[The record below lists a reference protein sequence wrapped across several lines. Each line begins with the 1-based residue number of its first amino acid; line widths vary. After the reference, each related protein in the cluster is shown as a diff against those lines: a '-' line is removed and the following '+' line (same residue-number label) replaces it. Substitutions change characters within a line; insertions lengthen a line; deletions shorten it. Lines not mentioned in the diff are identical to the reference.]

1 MKTSSPL
8 RGMVV
13 ATAVVLLP
21 SGAMSQ
27 ASSNS
32 EVSETDRSPQPASPD
47 PSPLED
53 GGRLDLV
60 CGGSGTA
67 NKTTV
72 ITGNSNTTYT
82 GSGGF
87 VSGSSNATVYGTR
100 QQGFGDQVALF
111 IQGGEGRIRM
121 PRAMLP
127 ALRGG
132 EDGWFKLGNLEI
144 KPNEITATVRVNF
157 MNKPKLRIDRYTGA
171 ISISG
176 KAGDYSGRCQHF
188 VPEEAKRQ
196 F

>member
-1 MKTSSPL
+1 MKTTWSL
-8 RGMVV
+8 RGMLV
-13 ATAVVLLP
+13 ATAVMLLP

-27 ASSNS
+27 ASSNW
-32 EVSETDRSPQPASPD
+32 EGNETDRSSQPASPD
-47 PSPLED
+47 PLPLED

-72 ITGNSNTTYT
+72 ITGNSNSTYT

-100 QQGFGDQVALF
+100 QQDYGDQVALF

-121 PRAMLP
+121 PPAMLLT
-127 ALRGG
+127 LRGG

-176 KAGDYSGRCQHF
+176 KAGDYSGRCQHL
-188 VPEEAKRQ
+188 VPEKTKRQ

>member
-1 MKTSSPL
+1 MKTSWPL

-32 EVSETDRSPQPASPD
+32 EVSETDRSSQPASPD

-111 IQGGEGRIRM
+111 VQGGEGRIRM

-127 ALRGG
+127 TLRGG

-188 VPEEAKRQ
+188 VPEETKRQ